1 MAKFG
6 KHKSQDDDGNSE
18 TELIDLLKTVLSD
31 MFKEV
36 HDAMHAFQT
45 SLTLKE
51 TKDQERHSKLMTG
64 LETLT
69 NSVNANV
76 SGQAALTTAV
86 NALIIR
92 VGTPGPT
99 DAQLLTLAAQID
111 SSTNSDTA
119 LTNAANAALEA
130 TPPVEEPT
138 P

>member
-1 MAKFG
+1 MPDNA
-6 KHKSQDDDGNSE
+6 S
-18 TELIDLLKTVLSD
+18 TELALIKLMGEQLADFRALSARV
-31 MFKEV
+31 E
-36 HDAMHAFQT
+36 HLSEHLGRLEHNTQH
-45 SLTLKE
+45 
-51 TKDQERHSKLMTG
+51 RHEELMTG

-76 SGQAALTTAV
+76 SGQSALTTAV

-119 LTNAANAALEA
+119 LTDAINVALDA
-130 TPPVEEPT
+130 PPVVIPPT
-138 P
+138 PTP